1 MPTPATRP
9 TQRGAARPQGQV
21 IPIRDDP
28 EIRASISRDLA
39 ITREI
44 LTRHA
49 PMNLGAF
56 ASRYLPHMVFS
67 DPGQVHLDLYRDLQ
81 GLLWEKPLADSVSG
95 PKVRKAAAYA
105 LPRGHGKSTTMVA
118 ALLWTVCC
126 WRDMPHFKGRAPHI
140 LVVSDTLEQAENRI
154 ADLLDELE
162 KNSELI
168 ARFGPFA
175 PAPGERRKWKGTHLE
190 LPDGTVIRALGTKSK
205 VRGLIRSGRRPS
217 LILVDDVENDEAVA
231 TKAQRNKL
239 AHFFL
244 RSLIPTGKA
253 GELLT
258 IVIGTI
264 LHAESLLSRL
274 LHPEHHQAFLKRRY
288 AARFDS
294 DGTPSVDG
302 RHVLWPE
309 YWTSEA
315 LDIRR
320 GEIGSVAFAQEYLN
334 LPIDDGASPF
344 RLEWLR
350 AAQRRGA
357 GRGFCYTPPPRV
369 RLDTVLSTWDPL
381 ELAALVDDAGA
392 YQFVVTAWDLG
403 IVEDEKAARE
413 RDNDFTVGMTIG
425 LTIDDRIDV
434 LRVYRR
440 RGMSPGELRSRIV
453 SEQSIVGADVVV
465 VEGNAAQRIIELD
478 LRGVPGLPIVRHI
491 TDSRK
496 RSVYE
501 GVPSMALS
509 LELERLDFRWK
520 NEAEKSRID
529 TLIDELHGLG
539 VEGHD
544 DMVMALWMAM
554 ATVRRWILRRD
565 ARRRKAIGA
574 PPPGTYA
581 DLFPLRPEEREAALA
596 A

>member
-1 MPTPATRP
+1 MAAPWKRP
-9 TQRGAARPQGQV
+9 TRLGASAPRGQVVAYPDDAEKAAR
-21 IPIRDDP
+21 
-28 EIRASISRDLA
+28 RAIA
-39 ITREI
+39 VQQQI
-44 LTRHA
+44 LERSA
-49 PMNLGAF
+49 PDHLGAF
-56 ASRYLPHMVFS
+56 AARYLPHLVFS
-67 DPGQVHLDLYRDLQ
+67 DPGQVHLDLYRDLH
-81 GLLWEKPLADSVSG
+81 GLLWEEPLADSVSG
-95 PKVRKAAAYA
+95 PRVRKAAAYA
-105 LPRGHGKSTTMVA
+105 LPRGHGKSTTMIT
-118 ALLWTVCC
+118 ALLWAICF
-126 WRDMPHFKGRAPHI
+126 WRKMPHFKGRAPHI
-140 LVVSDTLEQAENRI
+140 LIVSDTVEQAENRM

-162 KNSELI
+162 GNAALI
-168 ARFGPFA
+168 ERFGPFA
-175 PAPGERRKWKGTHLE
+175 PRPGERRKWTATHLE
-190 LPDGTVIRALGTKSK
+190 LPDGTVIRALGSRSK
-205 VRGLIRSGRRPS
+205 FRGIVRSGRRPS
-217 LILVDDVENDEAVA
+217 LILVDDIENDEAVS
-231 TKAQRNKL
+231 TKGQRNKL
-239 AHFFL
+239 AGIFF

-274 LHPEHHQAFLKRRY
+274 LHPEHHGSFLKRRY
-288 AARFDS
+288 AARFTA

-302 RHVLWPE
+302 EHVLWPE
-309 YWTSEA
+309 YWTADA
-315 LDIRR
+315 LDLRR

-344 RLEWLR
+344 RMEWLR
-350 AAQRRGA
+350 RAVERGR
-357 GRGFCYTPPPRV
+357 GRGFLYAPPPRI
-369 RLDTVLSTWDPL
+369 RLDTLLSTWDPA
-381 ELAALVDDAGA
+381 ELSLLVDDAGA
-392 YQFVVTAWDLG
+392 YQVVVTAWDLG

-425 LTIDDRIDV
+425 LTIDDRIEV
-434 LRVYRR
+434 LRVFRK

-453 SEQSIVGADVVV
+453 NEQSTVGADVVV
-465 VEGNAAQRIIELD
+465 IEGNAAQRIIELD
-478 LRGVPGLPIVRHI
+478 LRGVPGLPVVRHI

-496 RSVYE
+496 ASVYE

-509 LELERLDFRWK
+509 FELDRLDLRWK
-520 NEAEKSRID
+520 TDAEKARVD
-529 TLIDELHGLG
+529 AMVTELHGLG

-544 DMVMALWMAM
+544 DTVMALWMAM